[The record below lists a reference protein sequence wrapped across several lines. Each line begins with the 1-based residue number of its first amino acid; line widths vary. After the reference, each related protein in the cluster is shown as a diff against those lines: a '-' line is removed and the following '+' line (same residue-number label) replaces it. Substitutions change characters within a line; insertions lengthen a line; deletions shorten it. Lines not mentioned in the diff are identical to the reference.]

1 MNKLSKALVLAC
13 ASVAFSSP
21 AFATTVIWDGT
32 GFTDSFMW
40 GQLGPSFTVV
50 PSGTVA
56 TSANGATVT
65 ISDSDGSVQRRD
77 QGNGWNGS
85 FGAGEQLLFNQGS
98 GVLTFNFA
106 APVMAAGAQIQSDVF
121 GAFIARL
128 TTSDGSFFDIAGNSN
143 SQGGDTNPFL
153 GAISDTANITSI
165 SFNLQTNGS
174 SFAISQLNTIGGRQA
189 PAVPEPGTW
198 AMMLLGFGGMGIAM
212 RKRRTGI
219 AVRAMA

>member
-1 MNKLSKALVLAC
+1 VLAC

-21 AFATTVIWDGT
+21 AFATTVIWNGT

-40 GQLGPSFTVV
+40 GQLGGIGSAV

-56 TSANGATVT
+56 TSTNGATVT
-65 ISDSDGSVQRRD
+65 ITDSVSSTQRLD

-85 FGAGEQLLFNQGS
+85 FGAGEQLLFHQGS
-98 GVLTFNFA
+98 GVLTFSFA
-106 APVMAAGAQIQSDVF
+106 TPVMAAGAQIQSNTF

-128 TTSDGSFFDIAGNSN
+128 TTSDGSFFDIAGTSG
-143 SQGGDTNPFL
+143 SGGGDTNPFL
-153 GAISDTANITSI
+153 GVMSDTANITSI
-165 SFNLQTNGS
+165 SFNLQTNNSG
-174 SFAISQLNTIGGRQA
+174 FAISQLNTIGRQQA

-198 AMMLLGFGGMGIAM
+198 AMMLLGFGGMGVAM